1 MKIRTAALLAVTVA
15 AVGVLIGRLEAGGG
29 QAAGR
34 GTIKGHVKL
43 TGKLPGN
50 PVIRMAADPMCA
62 RMNAGKRVIQMIV
75 AASID
80 GSLANTFVHL
90 QGAYPQ
96 TAVPTT
102 PVTVDQSGCVYV
114 PRVAGVRIGQVLQV
128 KNSDAL
134 LHNVHAITAHDN
146 TFNIGQPVAGMV
158 FQYKPKTEE
167 IMLRLKCDIHSWMTA
182 FVGVVPHPYFA
193 VSDDKGTFEI
203 DNVPAGTHKIQTW
216 HERYGVLTQTV
227 KVTAGGT
234 ATVEFSYT
242 GTEPPP
248 TASLRDLSPTAGFP
262 IPKVVAAR

>member
-1 MKIRTAALLAVTVA
+1 MKLPTAALLAVTLA
-15 AVGVLIGRLEAGGG
+15 AVGVLVGRLEAGGA
-29 QAAGR
+29 QATGR

-62 RMNAGKRVIQMIV
+62 RMNAGKRVIQMTV

-90 QGAYPQ
+90 QGTFPQ
-96 TAVPTT
+96 TAVPTM

-114 PRVAGVRIGQVLQV
+114 PRVVGVRIGQVLQV

-146 TFNIGQPVAGMV
+146 TFNVGQPVAGMV
-158 FQYKPKTEE
+158 FEYKPKTEE

-193 VSDDKGTFEI
+193 VSDDKGTFQI

-216 HERYGVLTQTV
+216 HERYGALTQTV

-234 ATVEFSYT
+234 ATVEFAYT

-248 TASLRDLSPTAGFP
+248 TASLRDLSPSDAFLAP
-262 IPKVVAAR
+262 QVVAAR